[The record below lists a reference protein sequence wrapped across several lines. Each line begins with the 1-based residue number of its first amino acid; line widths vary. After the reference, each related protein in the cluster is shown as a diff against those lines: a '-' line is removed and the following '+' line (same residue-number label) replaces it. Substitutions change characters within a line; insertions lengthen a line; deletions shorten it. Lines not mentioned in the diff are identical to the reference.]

1 MTPEQ
6 QRAAEYFADLLQ
18 QGGDFLYKLADAIDA
33 GMAVEDEIE
42 EGEE

>member
-18 QGGDFLYKLADAIDA
+18 QGGDFLYKLAEAIDA
-33 GMAVEDEIE
+33 GLEKDEVVEDAE
-42 EGEE
+42 